1 MAFAK
6 KPPMKGGKGGKDKDD
21 GKKAP
26 PWAKKPVKKK

>member
-6 KPPMKGGKGGKDKDD
+6 KPPVKGGKDKDD